1 MQKLVRVH
9 RYNTYSDVRWRHG
22 RIAYRLRLTRCK
34 TLWMACVR
42 AACTSANMS
51 RYMAP
56 ITATGR
62 KKQKTNTASMY
73 VNDATSPR
81 CHAKEHHVPEMR
93 QQQMETAAI
102 GINVNKYQIATGTIA
117 PAPRCKNVTVSRR
130 VCRISRHALDYL
142 QGTAHDVALEHGQ
155 HTSHCGVAD
164 DKLQNTKHLPKCS

>member
-1 MQKLVRVH
+1 
-9 RYNTYSDVRWRHG
+9 
-22 RIAYRLRLTRCK
+22 
-34 TLWMACVR
+34 MACVR

-102 GINVNKYQIATGTIA
+102 GINVNKYQIGLERLLPHHVARMLRCRDECTEFQDVHWTI
-117 PAPRCKNVTVSRR
+117 CKE
-130 VCRISRHALDYL
+130 
-142 QGTAHDVALEHGQ
+142 QPLEHVQ
-155 HTSHCGVAD
+155 HTRTSHCGVAD
-164 DKLQNTKHLPKCS
+164 ERQTTEH

>member
-1 MQKLVRVH
+1 
-9 RYNTYSDVRWRHG
+9 
-22 RIAYRLRLTRCK
+22 
-34 TLWMACVR
+34 MACVR

-81 CHAKEHHVPEMR
+81 YHAKEHHVPEMR

-130 VCRISRHALDYL
+130 VCRISRHALDYMYL
-142 QGTAHDVALEHGQ
+142 QGTAHDVALEHVQ
-155 HTSHCGVAD
+155 HKFYITLWRS
-164 DKLQNTKHLPKCS
+164 